1 MFVAVAGH
9 SLWHCQW
16 FSTGVGFHGGR
27 FFFLGGGGGL
37 KNLRE
42 IPWRH
47 RILEISGVTG
57 VD

>member
-16 FSTGVGFHGGR
+16 FSTGVASGSMGAFR
-27 FFFLGGGGGL
+27 V
-37 KNLRE
+37 
-42 IPWRH
+42 WRH
-47 RILEISGVTG
+47 RSLEISAVAG